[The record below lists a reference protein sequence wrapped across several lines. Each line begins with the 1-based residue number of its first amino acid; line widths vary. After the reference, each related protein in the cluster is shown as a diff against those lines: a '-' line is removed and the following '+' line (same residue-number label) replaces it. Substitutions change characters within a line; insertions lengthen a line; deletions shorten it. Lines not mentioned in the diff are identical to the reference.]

1 VAPRAHDGG
10 QPAARVERVAAR
22 TPGPAAPVERQGC
35 LSVNAIPFAT
45 VLVDGQ
51 PLGETPAACLRLGV
65 GEHRV
70 QLEQDGERS
79 PERVVRVGE
88 QHTVEN
94 PVRLSYDF
102 RSRQFHD

>member
-1 VAPRAHDGG
+1 
-10 QPAARVERVAAR
+10 
-22 TPGPAAPVERQGC
+22 
-35 LSVNAIPFAT
+35 VNAVPFAT

-51 PLGETPAACLRLGV
+51 PLGETPAACLRVDV

-70 QLEQDGERS
+70 QLQQDGERS
-79 PERVVRVGE
+79 PERVVRVRE

-102 RSRQFHD
+102 RLQQFRE